1 MSYKAL
7 YRTYRPVDFTEV
19 AGQKHITTTLKN
31 ALKNNKVAH
40 AYLFSGPRGT
50 GKTTIAK
57 ILAKAVN
64 CVNSPVDNPC
74 NKCVNCLGIQDGSIN
89 DVIEID
95 AASNNGVD
103 EIREIRDK
111 VRYLPGYVKYKV
123 YIIDE
128 VHMLST
134 GAFNA
139 LLKTLEEPPA
149 HVIFIL
155 CTTEPQKIP
164 LTIHSRCQR
173 FDFKAITPA
182 EITAKLHEII
192 ETEHIQIEDEAV
204 DQIALY
210 AEGGLRD
217 ALGLLDQAYSYSPN
231 FIKVDDVNQI
241 CGALSLKSQMD
252 IVGAILKMNASEAIS
267 LMDELMVA
275 GKEAQKI
282 CQNLIQFFRDI
293 LVYKNVGFNDSTPKL
308 YQNENFSTLAKTI
321 SNRRIFFY
329 LDILN
334 KAANDIKWSNNP
346 RLYLELALIK
356 MTDEEPESD
365 AKIWKNFSDL
375 ESRIQKMEQ
384 APVVE
389 KIVEKVVEKPKEVKA
404 QVEKPVFVEPKKSVQ
419 EEPNILDNI
428 EDETKP
434 DVSFEPEPTLFE
446 EVNEPAIIQ
455 TPIKGQKS
463 PNLDVSFDSVSAKIS
478 KTITPIKTT
487 SLTNTYNIEF
497 VEEVLNN
504 GNRDDKNYLI
514 NHWYQL
520 VRSNPTGVNEQYAS
534 LFQSGELKASSFD
547 KVIVVFDNPA
557 TCNRLMKPSVK
568 LIMKS
573 VIKNAFDREIEY
585 MALPTDVFQTI
596 SDEFAYLWRQ
606 GKRDIKLSPIVST
619 DLRDV
624 SQESEDSTAKTESKI
639 VTDALNIFGDLVRVK
654 KQ

>member
-31 ALKNNKVAH
+31 ALKNGKVAH

-64 CVNSPVDNPC
+64 CEKSPIDNPC
-74 NKCVNCLGIQDGSIN
+74 NQCPNCLGIQDGTIS

-173 FDFKAITPA
+173 FDFKAITPQ
-182 EITAKLHEII
+182 EITDKLHEII
-192 ETEHIQIEDEAV
+192 NIEHIQIEDEAV
-204 DQIALY
+204 DQIAVY

-231 FIKVDDVNQI
+231 FIRIDDVNQI

-252 IVGAILKMNASEAIS
+252 IVDAVLKMNASEAIK

-275 GKEAQKI
+275 GKEPQKI
-282 CQNLIQFFRDI
+282 NQNLIQFFRDI
-293 LVYKNVGFNDSTPKL
+293 LVYKNVGFNESTPKL
-308 YQNENFSTLAKTI
+308 YQNDGFVALAKTI
-321 SNRRIFFY
+321 NNRRIFFY

-356 MTDEEPESD
+356 MTDAELESD
-365 AKIWKNFSDL
+365 AKIWKTFNDL
-375 ESRIQKMEQ
+375 ESRLHKIESLPPVERVIEKKVEVQKN
-384 APVVE
+384 
-389 KIVEKVVEKPKEVKA
+389 IEKPSIDDKKEI
-404 QVEKPVFVEPKKSVQ
+404 QDLSEQILLDTDNLTP
-419 EEPNILDNI
+419 EEPRLD
-428 EDETKP
+428 
-434 DVSFEPEPTLFE
+434 DVLTLFE
-446 EVNEPAIIQ
+446 QEDNTPKKTEKKTIEKPLNQEVSEENKTEENLL
-455 TPIKGQKS
+455 QKTETLRV
-463 PNLDVSFDSVSAKIS
+463 NDLS
-478 KTITPIKTT
+478 KTY
-487 SLTNTYNIEF
+487 SIEF
-497 VEEVLNN
+497 VEYVLNN

-514 NHWYQL
+514 EHWHQL
-520 VRSNPTGVNEQYAS
+520 KRSNPSGVNEQYAS
-534 LFQSGELKASSFD
+534 LFQLGELKASSFD
-547 KVIVVFDNPA
+547 KIIVVFDSPA
-557 TCNRLMKPSVK
+557 ICNRLMKSSVK
-568 LIMKS
+568 AIMTT

-585 MALPTDVFQTI
+585 MALPKTVFQSL

-606 GKRDIKLSPIVST
+606 GKKDKIRLSPIAHPE
-619 DLRDV
+619 LRDV
-624 SQESEDSTAKTESKI
+624 SVEVEDSAYKSEGKI
-639 VTDALNIFGDLVRVK
+639 VSDAINVFGDLVRVK
-654 KQ
+654 K

>member
-31 ALKNNKVAH
+31 ALINNKVAH

-64 CVNSPVDNPC
+64 CANAPTENPC
-74 NKCVNCLGIQDGSIN
+74 NQCANCKGIQDGTIS

-173 FDFKAITPA
+173 FDFKAITPQ
-182 EITAKLHEII
+182 EITEKLHEVINK
-192 ETEHIQIEDEAV
+192 EHIQIEEEAV

-217 ALGLLDQAYSYSPN
+217 ALGLLDQAYSYSPKM
-231 FIKVDDVNQI
+231 IHIDDVNQI
-241 CGALSLKSQMD
+241 CGALSFKSQTD
-252 IVGAILKMNASEAIS
+252 IVEAILKMNASEAIQ
-267 LMDELMVA
+267 LMDGLMVS
-275 GKEAQKI
+275 GKEPQKI

-293 LVYKNVGFNDSTPKL
+293 LVYKNVGFNESIPKL
-308 YQNENFSTLAKTI
+308 YQNDGFSALAKSI

-346 RLYLELALIK
+346 KLYLELAFIK
-356 MTDEEPESD
+356 MTDAEPESD
-365 AKIWKNFSDL
+365 AKVWKSFNDL
-375 ESRIQKMEQ
+375 ESRIHKIEQ
-384 APVVE
+384 QPPVE
-389 KIVEKVVEKPKEVKA
+389 RIVEKTIEVQKHVE
-404 QVEKPVFVEPKKSVQ
+404 
-419 EEPNILDNI
+419 
-428 EDETKP
+428 
-434 DVSFEPEPTLFE
+434 
-446 EVNEPAIIQ
+446 
-455 TPIKGQKS
+455 
-463 PNLDVSFDSVSAKIS
+463 
-478 KTITPIKTT
+478 IKTT
-487 SLTNTYNIEF
+487 NEKPIVQETKEEIYFESEDLKPEEPQDEEVLSLFENDFQTEPVTEIKSNEKPLNKEISNEPKITEEKQIIEPIKANDLSNTYRIEF
-497 VEEVLNN
+497 VEDVLNN

-514 NHWYQL
+514 EHWYQL
-520 VRSNPTGVNEQYAS
+520 KKANPTGVNEQYAS
-534 LFQSGELKASSFD
+534 LFQLGELKASSFE
-547 KVIVVFDNPA
+547 KIIVVFDSPA
-557 TCNRLMKPSVK
+557 MCNRLMKPSVK
-568 LIMKS
+568 TIMS
-573 VIKNAFDREIEY
+573 NVIRNAFDRDIDY
-585 MALPTDVFQTI
+585 IALPKTIFQSL

-606 GKRDIKLSPIVST
+606 GKRDIRLSPIVHPE
-619 DLRDV
+619 LRDV
-624 SQESEDSTAKTESKI
+624 SKEVDESTTKSEGKI
-639 VTDALNIFGDLVRVK
+639 VSDAINIFGDLVRVK
-654 KQ
+654 K

>member
-31 ALKNNKVAH
+31 ALKNGKVAH

-64 CVNSPVDNPC
+64 CINAPTDNPC
-74 NKCVNCLGIQDGSIN
+74 NKCANCLGIQDGSIS

-182 EITAKLHEII
+182 EITTKLHEII
-192 ETEHIQIEDEAV
+192 EIEHIQIEDEAV
-204 DQIALY
+204 DQIAIY

-231 FIKVDDVNQI
+231 FIRIDDVNQI
-241 CGALSLKSQMD
+241 CGALSLKSQTD
-252 IVGAILKMNASEAIS
+252 IVEAILKMNASEAIS
-267 LMDELMVA
+267 LMDELMIA

-282 CQNLIQFFRDI
+282 CLNMIQFLRDI

-308 YQNENFSTLAKTI
+308 YQNENFSTLAKSI

-346 RLYLELALIK
+346 RLYLELAFIK

-365 AKIWKNFSDL
+365 AKIWKSFSDL
-375 ESRIQKMEQ
+375 ETRILKMEQ
-384 APVVE
+384 NPVVE
-389 KIVEKVVEKPKEVKA
+389 RVVEKTVEVK
-404 QVEKPVFVEPKKSVQ
+404 VPIEKPIVIEPKKAQ
-419 EEPNILDNI
+419 MKEPNILDT
-428 EDETKP
+428 DEEEPAKEFPVETTP
-434 DVSFEPEPTLFE
+434 SLFEQVEEIAFE
-446 EVNEPAIIQ
+446 EVVENGE
-455 TPIKGQKS
+455 KS
-463 PNLDVSFDSVSAKIS
+463 LNLDVSNDQKATIS
-478 KTITPIKTT
+478 NKPIQAVK
-487 SLTNTYNIEF
+487 SLSLSNTYKIEF
-497 VEEVLNN
+497 VEDVLNN

-520 VRSNPTGVNEQYAS
+520 IRSNPTGSNEQYAS

-547 KVIVVFDNPA
+547 KIIVVFDSPA
-557 TCNRLMKPSVK
+557 ACNRLMKPSVK
-568 LIMKS
+568 AIMKS
-573 VIKNAFDREIEY
+573 VIKNAFEREIDY
-585 MALPTDVFQTI
+585 MALPTDVFQSI

-606 GKRDIKLSPIVST
+606 GKREIKLSPITSSE
-619 DLRDV
+619 LRDV
-624 SQESEDSTAKTESKI
+624 SQETEETMTKTEGKI
-639 VTDALNIFGDLVRVK
+639 VTDAVSLFGDLVRVK